1 MYQILVADKIADN
14 GVEFLKSQEGF
25 EVIEAYGSSKE
36 KILSLVPGVSAIIVR
51 SETKVDADVIA
62 AAPLLKVVGRA
73 GVGVDNI
80 DVEAATERGIVVV
93 NTPGGN
99 TIATAELT
107 LTHML
112 CLARP
117 IPQAD
122 RSMKEGKWDRKTLKG
137 VELMG
142 KTLAILGLGRIGA
155 EVAQRAQAFGMTVIA
170 YDPFLTDARA
180 KSLNVEKIELED
192 VWPRADYITVH
203 MPLTDKTRGMV
214 NDDAF
219 SKMKDGVRL
228 INCARGGL
236 IDEAA
241 LLKAIKSGKVAGAGL
256 DVYETEPLPAD
267 HPFRSCE
274 KLNMTPHLGASTE
287 EAQYNVGI
295 EIAESIARILQTG
308 SISSAVNMPS
318 VDAHT
323 LKALKP
329 YLALGSIL
337 GTTLQQLTPDAI
349 KKVVI
354 TYFGRLGE
362 LDTLPLS
369 RAIQKGYLSNILGDT
384 INDVNAGLHM
394 KRLGIEVQVTV
405 SNTDTAYSEL
415 IQLVATL
422 EKGKEVSVEG
432 TVMGRDAKPRIVSIN
447 ERDLEITPRNVL
459 LMVENKDM
467 PGMVGMLGNILGKH
481 DVNIAN
487 MALNR
492 QSAGSNALAVFE
504 LDEYPCKEAIDE
516 ISASDRIFS
525 MMLVDL
531 RKVKS

>member
-1 MYQILVADKIADN
+1 M
-14 GVEFLKSQEGF
+14 LKSQEGF

-36 KILSLVPGVSAIIVR
+36 EILNLVPGVSAIIVR

-62 AAPLLKVVGRA
+62 AAPLLKAVGRA

-80 DVEAATERGIVVV
+80 DIEAATERGIVVV

-107 LTHML
+107 FTHML
-112 CLARP
+112 CSARP

-122 RSMKEGKWDRKTLKG
+122 RSMKEGRWDRKILKG
-137 VELMG
+137 VELMD
-142 KTLAILGLGRIGA
+142 KTLAILGLGRIGT

-170 YDPFLTDARA
+170 YDPYLTDARA
-180 KSLNVEKIELED
+180 KSLNVEKVELEN
-192 VWPRADYITVH
+192 VWARADYITVH
-203 MPLTDKTRGMV
+203 MPLTDKTRNIV
-214 NDDAF
+214 NEESFA
-219 SKMKDGVRL
+219 KMKKGVRL
-228 INCARGGL
+228 VNCARGGL
-236 IDEAA
+236 IKESA
-241 LLKAIKSGKVAGAGL
+241 LLEAIESGKVAGAGL
-256 DVYETEPLPAD
+256 DVYESEPLPQD

-274 KLNMTPHLGASTE
+274 KIVLSPHLGASTE

-295 EIAESIARILQTG
+295 EIAESIAKILLTG
-308 SISSAVNMPS
+308 SVNNAVNMPS

-323 LKALKP
+323 LKMLKP
-329 YLALGSIL
+329 YLELGHIL
-337 GTTLQQLTPDAI
+337 GTTLQQLTPDTI
-349 KKVVI
+349 QKVDI
-354 TYFGRLGE
+354 TYYGRLAE
-362 LDTLPLS
+362 LETLPLN
-369 RAIQKGYLSNILGDT
+369 RAIQKGYLSKILGET

-394 KRLGIEVQVTV
+394 KRLGIEVEVTV

-415 IQLVATL
+415 IQVVATL
-422 EKGKEVSVEG
+422 ESGEKVSVEG

-467 PGMVGMLGNILGKH
+467 PGMVGMLGNILGAH
-481 DVNIAN
+481 QVNIAN

-492 QSAGSNALAVFE
+492 QDIGSNALAVFE
-504 LDEYPCKEAIDE
+504 LDDFPCQKAVDE

-525 MMLVDL
+525 IKLVDL
-531 RKVKS
+531 RKAKK